1 MSHSGSVARLAAM
14 SAAAVLLLT
23 IVIPQPVVAR
33 EPDRVRHTLPRPP
46 ADLARVLRGG
56 LASVAAEPATEA
68 AAEPAAEPATDGRRG
83 TVAGSRA
90 SLAGMITD
98 AGPTGTRVAV
108 SITAEAGQADHV
120 SRAVE
125 ALGGDLA
132 NRLDPIIEAYVPVAA
147 LADLARVVGI
157 RSVEPIGVR
166 AAHATLADAA
176 ALHGAPA
183 WTASGFTG
191 AGVKIGIIDSGFMGL
206 STRLGSSLPA
216 QVHGRCY
223 SAAGTFSDSLSACE
237 RDSSHGTAVAE
248 SAFSTAAGA
257 ELYVAN
263 PVSSLDDRATVEWMT
278 ANGVRIINAS
288 WTYQKFHGP
297 GDGTSPRPDSIY
309 ATIDRAVAGGALWV
323 NSAGNQGLSGWAG
336 PWLDA
341 DGDRWLEFD
350 GSDESNRV
358 QLWSGDTIG
367 VALRWADPWGA
378 STNDYDVCIYEAD
391 GVDPLA
397 CGDDPQT
404 AAANPTEFFSFEAPF
419 AGTYDISVRRAAG
432 QPTSRMQLLVYE
444 ADLQYRVP
452 DGTLPSGPDSRNA
465 GMLAVGAVDVAS
477 PNVIEPYSSRGPT
490 VDGRV
495 KPDLVAGDCATTAT
509 EPEGFCGTS
518 QSAPFVSGVAALVVQ
533 ANPTFTPQ
541 QVAAWMKSH
550 ATPLGS
556 PVPNNTFGS
565 GRLNLGAAP
574 TGEPGGPGEPGEP
587 PPPSPALE
595 LAFQQQPVGGNAG
608 AALPLQPMVK
618 VTNDQ
623 GQPVTSRPG
632 SDIWVELAIG
642 TNGGGGGLSCTGG
655 TWAQATAGVAT
666 FSGCFITAPGNG
678 YTLVAISPDAA
689 EATTQPF
696 SVGTSVALAPATII
710 SASSTSV
717 PYGQGVTFGV
727 QVASGG
733 VAVAGQLVEIQYSW
747 DGVGWD
753 LLGGAPLDTAGIG
766 AIIGRPSFTSYWRA
780 VFPGAP
786 GLAASISE
794 PVRIKVA
801 QSITLKPSNAGKT
814 KVVRKG
820 ASVTFTAAVRPAW
833 EDPKAKVSFLFY
845 RKVGSAWKLTA
856 RKDRYA
862 SASGVAKLTWK
873 FTTTGQW
880 QVRVVANRTILN
892 EVSAPSPVQRYD
904 VK

>member
-14 SAAAVLLLT
+14 SAAAVLLLSV
-23 IVIPQPVVAR
+23 VIPQPVVAR

-46 ADLARVLRGG
+46 AELARVLHGG
-56 LASVAAEPATEA
+56 LAGVAAEA
-68 AAEPAAEPATDGRRG
+68 AAEAATDGRRG
-83 TVAGSRA
+83 TAAGSGA

-98 AGPTGTRVAV
+98 AGPTGTRVAI
-108 SITAEAGQADHV
+108 SITAEPGRGDDV
-120 SRAVE
+120 VE
-125 ALGGDLA
+125 AVRSLGGDLA

-147 LADLARVVGI
+147 LADLARLVGI
-157 RSVEPIGVR
+157 RSVEPIGGR

-191 AGVKIGIIDSGFMGL
+191 AGVKIGIIDSGFVGL

-248 SAFSTAAGA
+248 SAFSTAVGA

-288 WTYQKFHGP
+288 WAYQKFHGP

-323 NSAGNQGLSGWAG
+323 NSAGNHGLSGWAG
-336 PWLDA
+336 PWLDG
-341 DGDRWLEFD
+341 DGDRWLEFS

-358 QLWSGDTIG
+358 QLRSGDTIG

-378 STNDYDVCIYEAD
+378 SSNDYDVCIYEAD

-397 CGDDPQT
+397 CGDDPQP
-404 AAANPTEFFSFEAPF
+404 AAANPTEFFSFEAPLT
-419 AGTYDISVRRAAG
+419 GTYDISVRRAAG
-432 QPTSRMQLLVYE
+432 QPTSRMQVLVYE

-509 EPEGFCGTS
+509 EPGGFCGTS
-518 QSAPFVSGVAALVVQ
+518 QSAPFVSGAAALVVQ

-541 QVAAWMKSH
+541 QVAAWLKSH

-556 PVPNNTFGS
+556 PVPNNTFGA
-565 GRLNLGAAP
+565 GRLNLGAPP
-574 TGEPGGPGEPGEP
+574 TGGPGEPPAP
-587 PPPSPALE
+587 PPPLE

-608 AALPLQPMVK
+608 AALPLQPIVK

-623 GQPVTSRPG
+623 GQPVTSGPG

-710 SASSTSV
+710 SASSTSIR
-717 PYGQGVTFGV
+717 YGQGVTFGV

-766 AIIGRPSFTSYWRA
+766 AIIGRPAFTSYWRA

-786 GLAASISE
+786 GLSSSISE
-794 PVRIKVA
+794 PVRVTVA
-801 QSITLKPSNAGKT
+801 QTITLKPSNAGKT
-814 KVVRKG
+814 KVVKRG
-820 ASVTFTAAVRPAW
+820 TSVTFTATVRPAW
-833 EDPKAKVSFLFY
+833 ENPKAKVSFFIY
-845 RKVGSAWKLTA
+845 RKVGSSWRLAA

-873 FTTTGQW
+873 FTTAGQW
-880 QVRVVANRTILN
+880 QVRVVANRTLVN
-892 EVSAPSPVQRYD
+892 EASALSPVQRYD